1 MISFLS
7 LPFFFSSID
16 FKIYWKYGGR
26 RIFDY
31 WLLEKIGGGGGRRR
45 KRSTVCLYCLC
56 NWLLTESSFAMRK
69 TWIWRLGLIDVYIS
83 KSVRMGPRISKG
95 DFIVYINHWLLNR
108 PTCFSKFRD
117 YDTVPWK
124 FVSDREY
131 FLLPPPIL
139 HHYFYHYLIKIRIN
153 ERKRTW
159 KNLLDEL
166 FLRNVVPYNFLFHV
180 EIATSIATS
189 TFNFFTVAGTDGTKD
204 QRTVD
209 DARRM
214 NFATHEF
221 FHRCYKFAP
230 FVSKPFISVAIC
242 IAFPTSVY
250 KLFFFFFTIFF
261 IYKQQSLTK
270 PITIKLQDNNIS
282 RRL

>member
-1 MISFLS
+1 MIT
-7 LPFFFSSID
+7 I
-16 FKIYWKYGGR
+16 
-26 RIFDY
+26 
-31 WLLEKIGGGGGRRR
+31 
-45 KRSTVCLYCLC
+45 RSH
-56 NWLLTESSFAMRK
+56 
-69 TWIWRLGLIDVYIS
+69 G
-83 KSVRMGPRISKG
+83 
-95 DFIVYINHWLLNR
+95 
-108 PTCFSKFRD
+108 
-117 YDTVPWK
+117 WK

-131 FLLPPPIL
+131 FLLPPPSL
-139 HHYFYHYLIKIRIN
+139 HHYFYYYLIKIRIN
-153 ERKRTW
+153 ERKR

-166 FLRNVVPYNFLFHV
+166 FLRNVVPYNFLFDV

-230 FVSKPFISVAIC
+230 FVSKSFISVAIC

-250 KLFFFFFTIFF
+250 KLFFFFFLRYFLYTSN
-261 IYKQQSLTK
+261 KA
-270 PITIKLQDNNIS
+270 
-282 RRL
+282 

>member
-31 WLLEKIGGGGGRRR
+31 WLLEKIGGGGRRR

-117 YDTVPWK
+117 YDTVPWMEIR
-124 FVSDREY
+124 FRSRI
-131 FLLPPPIL
+131 FSSPIL
-139 HHYFYHYLIKIRIN
+139 HHYFYIG
-153 ERKRTW
+153 
-159 KNLLDEL
+159 EL
-166 FLRNVVPYNFLFHV
+166 
-180 EIATSIATS
+180 
-189 TFNFFTVAGTDGTKD
+189 
-204 QRTVD
+204 
-209 DARRM
+209 
-214 NFATHEF
+214 
-221 FHRCYKFAP
+221 KFE
-230 FVSKPFISVAIC
+230 
-242 IAFPTSVY
+242 
-250 KLFFFFFTIFF
+250 
-261 IYKQQSLTK
+261 LTK
-270 PITIKLQDNNIS
+270 ENELERIFSTNYFFVTLFGIIFYS
-282 RRL
+282 M

>member
-31 WLLEKIGGGGGRRR
+31 WLLEKIEGGRRR

-95 DFIVYINHWLLNR
+95 DFIYINHWLLNR

-117 YDTVPWK
+117 YDTVPWMEIR
-124 FVSDREY
+124 FRSRIFSPPSSY
-131 FLLPPPIL
+131 SSSLFL
-139 HHYFYHYLIKIRIN
+139 YRGIKIRIN

-166 FLRNVVPYNFLFHV
+166 FLRNVVRHNFLFDV

-250 KLFFFFFTIFF
+250 KLFFFFTIFF

>member
-31 WLLEKIGGGGGRRR
+31 WLLEKNRGGRRR

-56 NWLLTESSFAMRK
+56 NRLLTESSFAMRK

-117 YDTVPWK
+117 YDTVPRWK

-139 HHYFYHYLIKIRIN
+139 HHYFYIG
-153 ERKRTW
+153 
-159 KNLLDEL
+159 EL
-166 FLRNVVPYNFLFHV
+166 
-180 EIATSIATS
+180 
-189 TFNFFTVAGTDGTKD
+189 
-204 QRTVD
+204 
-209 DARRM
+209 
-214 NFATHEF
+214 
-221 FHRCYKFAP
+221 KFE
-230 FVSKPFISVAIC
+230 
-242 IAFPTSVY
+242 
-250 KLFFFFFTIFF
+250 
-261 IYKQQSLTK
+261 LTK
-270 PITIKLQDNNIS
+270 ENELERIFSTNYFFVTLSGIIFYS
-282 RRL
+282 M

>member
-1 MISFLS
+1 MIT
-7 LPFFFSSID
+7 I
-16 FKIYWKYGGR
+16 
-26 RIFDY
+26 
-31 WLLEKIGGGGGRRR
+31 
-45 KRSTVCLYCLC
+45 RSH
-56 NWLLTESSFAMRK
+56 
-69 TWIWRLGLIDVYIS
+69 G
-83 KSVRMGPRISKG
+83 
-95 DFIVYINHWLLNR
+95 
-108 PTCFSKFRD
+108 
-117 YDTVPWK
+117 WK

-166 FLRNVVPYNFLFHV
+166 FLRNVVPYNFLFDV